1 MIRKKKQR
9 QKANRKNMT
18 ASDKKLRDKKILWL
32 ASNPSMVVQFYLPHL
47 RNLLAA
53 GARLSLATNF
63 NGAADKKK
71 LLETQD
77 HKDLQW
83 ILDHFKDK

>member
-1 MIRKKKQR
+1 MEEYNKEKDHQIKEE
-9 QKANRKNMT
+9 
-18 ASDKKLRDKKILWL
+18 I
-32 ASNPSMVVQFYLPHL
+32 
-47 RNLLAA
+47 
-53 GARLSLATNF
+53 
-63 NGAADKKK
+63 KKK